1 MATGLVLDEFNL
13 DLSALATGLVLIV
26 LVVLGGHAIAL
37 GDVVVGGAVAS
48 SRGLLEILVGGR
60 RGILLTDGRDIGHG
74 DEGRGREGRKKADE
88 VEVRR
93 AEGNGGEAGRVPKEE

>member
-93 AEGNGGEAGRVPKEE
+93 VEANGGEAGRVPKEE